1 MRVRLLTIGIAA
13 LSFSAYATSGSLA
26 RQPQGRAQPADVE
39 YLKLDD
45 QLTVRAMVARN
56 PRARRSVLLLH
67 GFPETLY
74 AWKDVSLAL
83 AADHEVHAFDWPGYG
98 LSSRP
103 PAERF
108 AYSPRDYARVVR
120 QYVDKSGIDRSKLI
134 IYATDIGA
142 LPALLAALEEPGI
155 ARTII
160 VGDFAPFNRPQYM
173 HERLERLKSRP
184 SADAARVQLNAS
196 KEDTLENAFK
206 RGLPPGSQFQISAEF
221 RADMAQGWDS
231 GALTSADAFY
241 HYYSHFTRD
250 QDYFEANL
258 KRLKT
263 PVKVVWG
270 ADDIYIR
277 KDMGAELAEKLGA
290 DLGLLPGV
298 GHYPHLQAPAQTVAE
313 IRAVRLPSAGGDVQP

>member
-1 MRVRLLTIGIAA
+1 MRVRLLAIGIAA
-13 LSFSAYATSGSLA
+13 LSFSAFATSGSLA
-26 RQPQGRAQPADVE
+26 RQPLGQAQPAGVE

-45 QLTVRAMVARN
+45 KLTVRAMITRN
-56 PRARRSVLLLH
+56 PQARRSVLLLH

-74 AWKDVSLAL
+74 AWREVSLGL

-103 PAERF
+103 AAERF

-120 QYVDKSGIDRSKLI
+120 QYVEKSGIDRSRLI

-155 ARTII
+155 ARSII

-173 HERLERLKSRP
+173 HQRLERLKSKP
-184 SADAARVQLNAS
+184 SADLARTELNADKKS
-196 KEDTLENAFK
+196 TIENAFR
-206 RGLPPGSQFQISAEF
+206 RGVPIGSQFEISEQF
-221 RADMAQGWDS
+221 KADMVGGWDR

-263 PVKVVWG
+263 PIKVIWG
-270 ADDIYIR
+270 ADDFYIA
-277 KDMGAELAEKLGA
+277 KDMGAELAERLGVGF
-290 DLGLLPGV
+290 GLLPGV
-298 GHYPHLQAPAQTVAE
+298 GHYPHLQAPSQTVAE
-313 IRAVRLPSAGGDVQP
+313 IRAVRFSSADGDLQR